1 MVPIFVGVQDPI
13 LLADDSEPQ
22 PDISIIK
29 FRDDFYKNA
38 HPTGTDTL
46 LVIGVADSSAEFDR
60 SVKFPK
66 YAAAGIPEAWLV
78 DLPSEHIE
86 VHSEPKESTYGVARI
101 YQRGEEVVSEIENE
115 IRLAAD
121 DILG

>member
-1 MVPIFVGVQDPI
+1 MPIRP
-13 LLADDSEPQ
+13 AST
-22 PDISIIK
+22 
-29 FRDDFYKNA
+29 R
-38 HPTGTDTL
+38 H
-46 LVIGVADSSAEFDR
+46 LVIEVADSSAEFDR

-78 DLPSEHIE
+78 DLTAEHIE
-86 VHSEPKESTYGVARI
+86 VHSEPKESTYGVVRI
-101 YQRGEEVVSEIENE
+101 YQCGEEVVSEIENE